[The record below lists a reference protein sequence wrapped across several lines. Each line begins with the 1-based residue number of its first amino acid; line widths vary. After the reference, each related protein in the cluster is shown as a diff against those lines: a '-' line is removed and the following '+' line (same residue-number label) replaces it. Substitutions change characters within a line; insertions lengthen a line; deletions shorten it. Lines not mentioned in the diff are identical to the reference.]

1 MSMRCVVLLATLIS
15 FQVICGEPATGMQQE
30 SESGITH
37 TFLACGN
44 ETYIVGL
51 DSKVI
56 WKYKLGTRDGW
67 IMPNGNV
74 LMAVSHC
81 NEYPGG
87 AIVEADKDGKTVF
100 EFKGTQAE
108 VHSVQPLENGNIVLT
123 EGGPKPRLLEVSRD
137 GKVIVEFALKCQIP
151 DAHMQTRMA
160 RKLPNGNYLAPHLLD
175 KVVRE
180 YKPDGTIVS
189 EFKTPDEPKD
199 SWPFTAIRLEN
210 GNTLINC
217 THGNHV
223 IEVDKDGKIVWQLTN
238 KDLPTPLL
246 NDPCGAQ
253 RLANGNTV
261 ITSYGAGNAGAIK
274 MLEVTP
280 AKKVVW
286 TFKSG
291 KGYGIHEFQI
301 VDAAAKK

>member
-1 MSMRCVVLLATLIS
+1 MSMRCVVILAVLS
-15 FQVICGEPATGMQQE
+15 SLCALGGEPATEMKQE

-44 ETYIVGL
+44 ETYIVGP
-51 DSKVI
+51 DSKVT
-56 WKYKLGTRDGW
+56 WKYKFGTRDGW

-123 EGGPKPRLLEVSRD
+123 EGGPKPRLLEVTRE
-137 GKVIVEFALKCQIP
+137 GKIVVEFALKCQIP
-151 DAHMQTRMA
+151 NAHMQTRMA
-160 RKLPNGNYLAPHLLD
+160 RKLPNGNYLVPHLLD

-180 YKPDGTIVS
+180 YKPDGSVVS

-223 IEVDKDGKIVWQLTN
+223 IEVDHDGKIVWQLTN

-280 AKKVVW
+280 EKKVVW

-291 KGYGIHEFQI
+291 KGHGVHEFQI
-301 VDAAAKK
+301 VDSAAKK